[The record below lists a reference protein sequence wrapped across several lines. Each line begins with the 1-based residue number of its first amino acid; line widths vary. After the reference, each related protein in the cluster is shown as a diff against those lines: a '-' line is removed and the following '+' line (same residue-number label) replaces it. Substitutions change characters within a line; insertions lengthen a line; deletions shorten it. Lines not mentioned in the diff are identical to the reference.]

1 MSKELK
7 LCISVK
13 RGNIADRPRFK
24 FGLICPQASSLVSPT
39 VKCTP
44 SVSGLVYRLNQMYMK
59 SPKQVSLFPFSLVV
73 CLKEYFL
80 GVVTVRLIRDAMTP
94 ARTDLCPC
102 E

>member
-13 RGNIADRPRFK
+13 RDNIADRSKFK
-24 FGLICPQASSLVSPT
+24 FGLICPQASSLVSPA
-39 VKCTP
+39 VKYTP

-73 CLKEYFL
+73 CFEGIFSWSCN
-80 GVVTVRLIRDAMTP
+80 
-94 ARTDLCPC
+94 CPFDKGC
-102 E
+102 HVSC